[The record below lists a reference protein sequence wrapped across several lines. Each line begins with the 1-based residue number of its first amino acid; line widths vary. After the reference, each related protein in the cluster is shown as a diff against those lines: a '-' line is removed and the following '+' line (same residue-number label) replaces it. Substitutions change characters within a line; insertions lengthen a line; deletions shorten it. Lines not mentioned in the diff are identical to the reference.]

1 MPGTSFAVLYVTKR
15 CICSHITLNELK
27 PRRLLEKRKNM
38 ALSLEE
44 TDKLIEL
51 RKTIQTIK
59 ANICKRCKRNFELEK
74 EVRFFDQK
82 IALLINH
89 RISLQEFPDSMSF
102 GNHRAGVLKDDLQ
115 RQHFGNLFFLLQ
127 SKPDYIAQL
136 AKVVLPNEID
146 ELLKIVMFSL
156 FGNQYEA
163 REEHLLLRMFEIAI
177 NMELAET
184 DDLNNLLRANTA
196 ISRMMT
202 AYTRRGPG
210 QEYLKATLGS
220 LIQDLANDHALSL
233 DPNPTKIYGEVHGL
247 EYEFSPLTVEA
258 ALQDP
263 EVSKIYKRRIND
275 LVKTTAKF
283 LDAIINSLQC
293 VPYGIRWLCK
303 AIKQLPDKKFQNI
316 APETVICLIGGF
328 FMLRL
333 INPAIISPHAHM
345 LLTSQPR
352 PTVRR
357 NFVMIAKILQ
367 AMSNK
372 LTLKEDFMQPLEP
385 FVLEGQQ
392 KLQAFLRSLCDVVDF
407 HSYLEIEQYLALPK
421 DTYITITLQ
430 EMYRMHELLYTYK
443 DKLFVDDDDKLL
455 LILRDIGTPMAS
467 LGINED
473 FQVEL
478 AIFSRW
484 NKASDLKNE
493 CPGLEQT
500 IERGVPALRKRC
512 RKILITLFLA
522 LPSVFQEKTLKEVL
536 KKAEY
541 HDDFEIKRLHGL
553 AASHLQALKE
563 MDMKY
568 REDEFHST
576 VKEKVLQQELQY
588 DKLNAE
594 LKSLNAVYETLA
606 WHGDFL
612 SQQLEAYKEYLAA
625 VRHRAVF
632 MDEKV
637 SYASKQVSNKKAH
650 QLKLP
655 FINLE
660 KEGLILESRNVPEKK
675 KNNLYFTVVSMQPG
689 IYEIGLHYRVPL
701 PGENPKLET
710 IELHL
715 EDLLELQHL
724 RDPVLNL
731 HDYVLL
737 DARRTLAF
745 LYKNFSFKNT

>member
-1 MPGTSFAVLYVTKR
+1 M
-15 CICSHITLNELK
+15 ND
-27 PRRLLEKRKNM
+27 NM

-51 RKTIQTIK
+51 RKHLQSMK
-59 ANICKRCKRNFELEK
+59 ANICRRCKKNFELEK

-127 SKPDYIAQL
+127 SKPDYISQL
-136 AKVVLPNEID
+136 ARVVLPNEID

-177 NMELAET
+177 NMELEET
-184 DDLNNLLRANTA
+184 DDFNNLLRANTA

-210 QEYLKATLGS
+210 QEYLKATLGT
-220 LIQDLANDHALSL
+220 LIEELSNDHSLSL
-233 DPNPTKIYGEVHGL
+233 DPNPTKIYGEVYGL
-247 EYEFSPLTVEA
+247 EHEFNAITVEQ

-263 EVSKIYKRRIND
+263 EISRIYSKRIND
-275 LVKTTAKF
+275 LMKSSSRF

-316 APETVICLIGGF
+316 APETVTCLIGGF

-333 INPAIISPHAHM
+333 INPAIVSPHAHM

-357 NFVMIAKILQ
+357 NLIMIAKILQ
-367 AMSNK
+367 AMSNR
-372 LTLKEDFMQPLEP
+372 LTLKENFMQPMQS
-385 FVLEGQQ
+385 FMLEGQQ
-392 KLQAFLRSLCDVVDF
+392 KLQSFLRSLCDVVDF

-421 DTYITITLQ
+421 DTYITITLK
-430 EMYRMHELLYTYK
+430 EMYRMHELLYIYK
-443 DKLFVDDDDKLL
+443 DKLYLEEEDRLL
-455 LILRDIGTPMAS
+455 QILDDIGDPIAS
-467 LGINED
+467 PEIGED
-473 FQVEL
+473 FVVEL

-484 NKASDLKNE
+484 NKASELKNE
-493 CPGLEQT
+493 CPGLERT

-522 LPSVFQEKTLKEVL
+522 LPSLFQEKTLTSVL
-536 KKAEY
+536 RKAER
-541 HDDFEIKRLHGL
+541 HEDLEIKRLHGL
-553 AASHLQALKE
+553 AASHLEALKD

-568 REDEFHST
+568 KEDEFYST

-594 LKSLNAVYETLA
+594 LKSLNAVFETLC

-625 VRHRAVF
+625 VRNKAVF
-632 MDEKV
+632 MDEQM
-637 SYASKQVSNKKAH
+637 SYSSKQMSNKKTQ

-660 KEGLILESRNVPEKK
+660 KEGLILESRNIPEKR
-675 KNNLYFTVVSMQPG
+675 KNNLYFTVISLQPG

-701 PGENPKLET
+701 PGESPKLEK

-737 DARRTLAF
+737 DARRTLGF
-745 LYKNFSFKNT
+745 LYKNFSFKHA